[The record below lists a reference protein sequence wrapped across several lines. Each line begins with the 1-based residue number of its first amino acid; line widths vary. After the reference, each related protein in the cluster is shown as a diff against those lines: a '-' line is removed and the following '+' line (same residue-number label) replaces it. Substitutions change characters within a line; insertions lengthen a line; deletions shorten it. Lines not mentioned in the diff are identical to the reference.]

1 MTTRL
6 TSSRG
11 RPPTSSRPIS
21 SHKGA
26 GYSNGGLQ
34 TSGGKKVIS
43 PLDHV
48 ADSFSQ
54 FLKDTRD
61 APENKIK
68 QFKQNIMNAIQESSN
83 LIATDKPQ
91 ESLTKAKEAET
102 EMKSLQD
109 FITQKGI
116 EETDFKSVKYTVL
129 MQLADAFKANSM
141 WEDALHRYQRLLKDR
156 EFPNQQIVYL
166 EIGNIYMAQDKFE
179 DAIKNYEMGINHLK
193 TDTNR

>member
-54 FLKDTRD
+54 FLKDTH
-61 APENKIK
+61 K
-68 QFKQNIMNAIQESSN
+68 QFSRTQKDE
-83 LIATDKPQ
+83 K
-91 ESLTKAKEAET
+91 SLTII
-102 EMKSLQD
+102 S
-109 FITQKGI
+109 
-116 EETDFKSVKYTVL
+116 SH
-129 MQLADAFKANSM
+129 SS
-141 WEDALHRYQRLLKDR
+141 
-156 EFPNQQIVYL
+156 
-166 EIGNIYMAQDKFE
+166 KFYS
-179 DAIKNYEMGINHLK
+179 KLWL
-193 TDTNR
+193 DTNFLSLRI